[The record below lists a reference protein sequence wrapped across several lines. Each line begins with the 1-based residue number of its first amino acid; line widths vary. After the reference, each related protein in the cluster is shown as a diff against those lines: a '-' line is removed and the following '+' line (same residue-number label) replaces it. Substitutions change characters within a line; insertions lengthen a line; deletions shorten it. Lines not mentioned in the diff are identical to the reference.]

1 MATNGK
7 KKKTKGESLFWSLVV
22 PTAVSTVVAVVVAKK
37 TTEFLEKKRETE
49 DRDRRAETNSA
60 VAELLSARNNPQQ
73 PQQGETVY
81 VTGGYPAEPT
91 KMALAQE
98 LELMFEDMD

>member
-1 MATNGK
+1 VATNGK
-7 KKKTKGESLFWSLVV
+7 KKKTKGESLFWSLVL

-37 TTEFLEKKRETE
+37 TTEFLEKKREG
-49 DRDRRAETNSA
+49 DVRDRLAETNSA
-60 VAELLSARNNPQQ
+60 VAELLSARSN

-81 VTGGYPAEPT
+81 VTGAAEPT